1 VKILVLGS
9 GPSVIGQAYAFDD
22 AAAQGC
28 RALREAGF
36 EVVLVD
42 SGANTVGTDAETADR
57 TYLEPLTQEHVARVI
72 EGERPDA
79 LLPTLGG
86 RTALRLAVA
95 LVDDGT
101 LARFGVALIGAPADA
116 LRRQLVGEPAPPPA
130 HTVGKKRVELEV
142 ARDLADRVAVLS
154 AVESIDPVGVHAGDA
169 IAVTPPQTL
178 SDEVWARLS
187 YAAAAAVRGSGLAA
201 GVANVQL
208 AVDADGHVA
217 VIETSPLVSRA
228 SPLASMVTGVSI
240 AGIAARLAA
249 GHGLDEVPRP
259 HDARAVAGC
268 VVKVPRWAFEKFPG
282 ADHTLTRDM
291 KSVGEAIAI
300 GATFAEALGK
310 ALRAL
315 APDTRG
321 LTLGRP
327 VDARGLGGLLAV
339 PTAERLAAIAD
350 AYRAGWSTPEVQV
363 LTRIDPWF
371 LDAIHDLVAYE
382 DVVAADA
389 LDDPRVLHQAKRRGF
404 ADARIAGLTGVGEDH
419 VRGLRLR
426 HGIVPAYRPLGRDD
440 ARCVY
445 ATYAGGPAA
454 PARVRPSV
462 LIVGGGPGR
471 IGHGAGHDWCDAHAA
486 QALRAAGVDAVL
498 MNCSGASDAADRLYC
513 EPLTLEDVL
522 GVVEHERPLGTIVQL
537 GGHTA
542 LELAGPLSGTGVPIL
557 GTQADALE
565 HIRDPRRFGDLL
577 ARLGLTRPPRATVR
591 GHAEARAAADRLG
604 YPVLVRPWPEHGHVL
619 RLAQDGEDL
628 ETVMSD
634 APVVLDKFLEDA
646 IEIDVDAVADGRRVL
661 VAGVMEHVEKAGI
674 HGGDA
679 ACALPPY
686 SLGPDQVDMVRRQT
700 EALALALGV
709 VGLVH
714 VRFAV
719 KNDVAHVLDVN
730 LRASRTVPFVS
741 KATGLPLVELAV
753 GAMLGRSLPA
763 IEPRVTDQVA
773 VKEAVFPFSAFA
785 GVDVVLGPD
794 MKSTGEVMGLDADF
808 RQAYL
813 KAQLAAG
820 ARLPTTGKVWVSV
833 RGADRRPLVM
843 LAKRLGELG
852 FTIVAAGDTARVL
865 CRHGMTVDR
874 LPDGVDE
881 RPRVLDLMRRGEI
894 ALAIDIPEDGR
905 AGARSAPA
913 RREALRHTIP
923 YYTTL
928 DGARALIGALEVL
941 LKGEVAVRALQDRL
955 AA

>member
-1 VKILVLGS
+1 M
-9 GPSVIGQAYAFDD
+9 
-22 AAAQGC
+22 
-28 RALREAGF
+28 
-36 EVVLVD
+36 
-42 SGANTVGTDAETADR
+42 
-57 TYLEPLTQEHVARVI
+57 
-72 EGERPDA
+72 
-79 LLPTLGG
+79 
-86 RTALRLAVA
+86 
-95 LVDDGT
+95 
-101 LARFGVALIGAPADA
+101 
-116 LRRQLVGEPAPPPA
+116 
-130 HTVGKKRVELEV
+130 
-142 ARDLADRVAVLS
+142 AVLS

-208 AVDADGHVA
+208 AVDAGGHVE

-228 SPLASMVTGVSI
+228 SPLASMVAGVPI

-249 GHGLDEVPRP
+249 GHGLDEVPHPRDP
-259 HDARAVAGC
+259 RAVAGC
-268 VVKVPRWAFEKFPG
+268 VVKVPRWAFEKFPE
-282 ADHTLTRDM
+282 ADHTLTREM
-291 KSVGEAIAI
+291 KSVGQAITI

-315 APDTRG
+315 APDARG
-321 LTLGRP
+321 LTL
-327 VDARGLGGLLAV
+327 DARELGRRLAV
-339 PTAERLAAIAD
+339 PTAERLAAVAD
-350 AYRAGWSTPEVQV
+350 AYRAGWSTPEVHVQ
-363 LTRIDPWF
+363 TRIDPWF
-371 LDAIHDLVAYE
+371 LDAVRDHVAYE
-382 DVVAADA
+382 AVVAAHA
-389 LDDPRVLHQAKRRGF
+389 LDDPRVLRQAKRRGF
-404 ADARIAGLTGVGEDH
+404 ADARIAGLTGASEDQ

-426 HGIVPAYRPLGRDD
+426 HGIVPTYRPLGRDD
-440 ARCVY
+440 ARCLY
-445 ATYAGGPAA
+445 ATYARAHAA
-454 PARVRPSV
+454 PARRRPSV

-471 IGHGAGHDWCDAHAA
+471 IGQGAGHDWCDAHAA

-498 MNCSGASDAADRLYC
+498 MNCSGASEAADRLYC

-537 GGHTA
+537 GGQTA
-542 LELAGPLSGTGVPIL
+542 LELAGPLSRAGVPIL
-557 GTQADALE
+557 GTPVDAVE
-565 HIRDPRRFGDLL
+565 HVRDPRRFGELL
-577 ARLGLTRPPRATVR
+577 ARLGLTRPPRATAR
-591 GHAEARAAADRLG
+591 GHAEACAAADRLG

-619 RLAQDGEDL
+619 RLAQDGDDL
-628 ETVMSD
+628 QTVMSD
-634 APVVLDKFLEDA
+634 TPVVLDKFLEDA
-646 IEIDVDAVADGRRVL
+646 IEIDVDAVADGHRVL

-686 SLGPDQVDMVRRQT
+686 SLGPDQVDLVRRQT

-741 KATGLPLVELAV
+741 KATGVPLVELAV
-753 GAMLGRSLPA
+753 GAMLGGSLPA
-763 IEPRVTDQVA
+763 IEPRATDHVA
-773 VKEAVFPFSAFA
+773 VKEAVFPFSALA

-808 RQAYL
+808 RHAYL

-881 RPRVLDLMRRGEI
+881 GPRVLDLMRRGEI
-894 ALAIDIPEDGR
+894 ALVIDIPEDGR

-913 RREALRHTIP
+913 RREALRQSLP

-941 LKGEVAVRALQDRL
+941 IKGAVEVRALQDRL